1 MKRFLVNIYREF
13 LDDTF
18 IIYTMIAIVL
28 KSIIFEGFTLD
39 KNASNFYLVISFFY
53 TLPKLYYYI
62 AFAGILLSFSFL
74 LKGRLR
80 IWSLFTLNLIVSIL
94 LMIDLWYYRG
104 FGTMTSVHLLS
115 QTSNLDNLSGS
126 VMSFIKFND
135 FIFIF
140 DLIVLLTILI
150 WKNKLFKHYTLS
162 VKRFA
167 VLFLVCAVVIGVVPF
182 KTEVLGIPDS
192 KATFSMLDANI
203 TTYNISPVGY
213 HLINAYN
220 YFSEDAYKK
229 LTQKEQ
235 EDINRWFSENQTNVP
250 GNKYK
255 GMLEG
260 KNVILLQL
268 ESMENFPINK
278 KIDGQEI
285 TPNINRLLNNSVS
298 FTNIVEQVN
307 LGTTSDAEFML
318 NTSIYPMR
326 DGSVFFRYPYNK
338 YPSLPKLL
346 EDKGYNTVSMHPDK
360 GSYWNWMI
368 AHSNIGFTHSFDSLT
383 FEHDE
388 SIGMGLSDGS
398 FLKQMLEKLK
408 SEKQPFYNFS
418 ITLSNHSPFDLPKEY
433 RELTLSSQL
442 DESVV
447 GGYLQGVRYVD
458 TQIGKLIENLKA
470 AGMLDNT
477 VLVLAGDHEG
487 LHKYYQ
493 GEVDELKD
501 LPDWLKD
508 NGKKVPFIIYNP
520 SLEKAEISNYG
531 GQVDIMPTLLY
542 ILGVDESKY
551 QYSAMGRNLLK
562 SDKNYSI
569 LKDGKILGTP
579 SAVDTSHATEALQIA
594 DKIIKSNYFERYVK
608 N

>member
-1 MKRFLVNIYREF
+1 MKRFLVNLYREF

-18 IIYTMIAIVL
+18 IIYTLIAIVL

-39 KNASNFYLVISFFY
+39 KNAADFYLVISFFY

-62 AFAGILLSFSFL
+62 AFAGLLLSFTFL
-74 LKGRLR
+74 LKGRVR
-80 IWSLFTLNLIVSIL
+80 IWTLFALNLLVSVL

-140 DLIVLLTILI
+140 DLIVLLVLFI
-150 WKNKLFKHYTLS
+150 WRNQFFKHYTFS
-162 VKRFA
+162 FKRFA
-167 VLFLVCAVVIGVVPF
+167 ILFLVCTVIIGVVPF
-182 KTEVLGIPDS
+182 RTAVLGIPDA

-213 HLINAYN
+213 HLMNAYN
-220 YFSEDAYKK
+220 YFTEDAYKK

-235 EDINRWFSENQTNVP
+235 EDIKKWFSQNQSNAP
-250 GNKYK
+250 DNRYK

-260 KNVILLQL
+260 KNLILLQL
-268 ESMENFPINK
+268 ESMESFPINK

-285 TPNINRLLNNSVS
+285 TPNINKLLNNSIN
-298 FTNIVEQVN
+298 FTNIMEQVN

-368 AHSNIGFTHSFDSLT
+368 AHSNIGFSHSFDSLT
-383 FEHDE
+383 FVHDE
-388 SIGMGLSDGS
+388 TIGMGLSDGS
-398 FLKQMLEKLK
+398 FLRQMVERLK
-408 SEKQPFYNFS
+408 GEKQPFYNFS
-418 ITLSNHSPFDLPKEY
+418 ITLSNHSPFELPKEY
-433 RELTLSSQL
+433 RELKLSPQL
-442 DESVV
+442 DESVA

-470 AGMLDNT
+470 ANMLDNT

-487 LHKYYQ
+487 IHKYYQ
-493 GEVDELKD
+493 GELDELRD
-501 LPDWLKD
+501 IPDWLMD
-508 NGKKVPFIIYNP
+508 NGKRVPFIIYNP

-531 GQVDIMPTLLY
+531 GQIDIMPTLLY

-551 QYSAMGRNLLK
+551 QNSAMGRNLLK
-562 SDKNYSI
+562 SNKNYAI
-569 LKDGKILGTP
+569 LKDGKIVGTP
-579 SAVDTSHATEALQIA
+579 SETDASHATDALQIA
-594 DKIIKSNYFERYVK
+594 DKIIKSDYFEKYIK